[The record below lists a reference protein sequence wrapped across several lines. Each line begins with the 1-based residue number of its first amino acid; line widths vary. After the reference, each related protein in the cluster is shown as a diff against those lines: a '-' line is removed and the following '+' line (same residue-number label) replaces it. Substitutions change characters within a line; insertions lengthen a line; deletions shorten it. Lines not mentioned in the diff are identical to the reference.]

1 MNVPYEVLTKCCYY
15 VADPSSKMAAS
26 GGLLNEIKHVPFLI
40 NEVVLSLLAKFY
52 IFLYDFKNPSRIR

>member
-1 MNVPYEVLTKCCYY
+1 MNVPYEVLTKCFYF
-15 VADPSSKMAAS
+15 VADASSKMTAS

-40 NEVVLSLLAKFY
+40 NEVVLSLLAKLY